1 VKALTTRFAARH
13 RRALVAFTHD
23 VVMAALSLVF
33 AFTLRLGDEVS
44 SYLWDPEVWLVVGVF
59 TAVCAGVFWFT
70 GLYRGIWR
78 YASTQDVIAIVRAV
92 TLALLIFLPITF
104 MITRL
109 DSMPRSVL
117 LIDWLLLVFMLAGPR
132 MAYRVFRDRGFH
144 HLLERNAPHRVPVVL
159 VGAGDAAD
167 LFIRDTT
174 RDPDS
179 AYRVVGIID
188 EKGTR
193 VGRNIRNVPVLGSL
207 DEIDRVMRWLAAR
220 RRAPQRLIQTRA
232 MDPDT
237 LRRLLDK
244 ADAHGAQ
251 LNRLPSL
258 TDFQASDD
266 GTGGKIEL
274 RPVAL
279 EDLLQR
285 PQASLDREAMRRMI
299 AGRTVLVTGA
309 GGSIGSELTRQAA
322 EYGAGRLILL
332 DHSEYLLYS
341 IALELSESFQRIDTR
356 SVLADVRD
364 QAGLERL
371 FAEERPEIVLHA
383 AAVKHVPLAED
394 NPPEAALTNVI
405 GTRNV
410 ADSCRS
416 HGVTAM
422 VLISTDKAI
431 NPSSVMGATK
441 RLAEC
446 YAQACDM
453 AERTQD
459 TRQRG
464 SGTRFT
470 TVRFGNVLGSTGSVV
485 PLFTR
490 QIERGG
496 PVTITHPEMTRYFM
510 TVREAVQ
517 LVLQAAA
524 ISLRQ
529 QDGADVGKV
538 YVLDMGEPVKIVDL
552 ARQMIRLAGLR
563 PDKDVQI
570 QYTGVRPGEKLH
582 EELFH
587 SQEPVLDTGHRGL
600 QLAAARTANIEVL
613 RKAIGELESNARAG
627 SVEQVRDILRH
638 NVPEYRRQNARA
650 LADTS
655 SNAAIS

>member
-1 VKALTTRFAARH
+1 
-13 RRALVAFTHD
+13 
-23 VVMAALSLVF
+23 
-33 AFTLRLGDEVS
+33 
-44 SYLWDPEVWLVVGVF
+44 
-59 TAVCAGVFWFT
+59 
-70 GLYRGIWR
+70 
-78 YASTQDVIAIVRAV
+78 
-92 TLALLIFLPITF
+92 
-104 MITRL
+104 
-109 DSMPRSVL
+109 
-117 LIDWLLLVFMLAGPR
+117 
-132 MAYRVFRDRGFH
+132 
-144 HLLERNAPHRVPVVL
+144 
-159 VGAGDAAD
+159 
-167 LFIRDTT
+167 
-174 RDPDS
+174 
-179 AYRVVGIID
+179 
-188 EKGTR
+188 
-193 VGRNIRNVPVLGSL
+193 
-207 DEIDRVMRWLAAR
+207 
-220 RRAPQRLIQTRA
+220 
-232 MDPDT
+232 
-237 LRRLLDK
+237 
-244 ADAHGAQ
+244 
-251 LNRLPSL
+251 
-258 TDFQASDD
+258 
-266 GTGGKIEL
+266 
-274 RPVAL
+274 
-279 EDLLQR
+279 
-285 PQASLDREAMRRMI
+285 MI

-485 PLFTR
+485 PLFSR

>member
-1 VKALTTRFAARH
+1 MTGVFAARY
-13 RRALVAFTHD
+13 RRAAVAFVHD
-23 VVMAALSLVF
+23 AVMAAVSFVAAF
-33 AFTLRLGDEVS
+33 ALRLGDGITGYWS
-44 SYLWDPEVWLVVGVF
+44 DPEFWLVVGIF
-59 TAVCAGVFWFT
+59 TAVSAVVFWFM

-78 YASTQDVIAIVRAV
+78 YASVQDMIAIVKAV
-92 TLALLIFLPITF
+92 TLSVLIFLPITF
-104 MITRL
+104 LITRL

-117 LIDWLLLVFMLAGPR
+117 VIEWLLLVALLAGPR
-132 MAYRVFRDRGFH
+132 MIYRVFRDRGFH
-144 HLLERNAPHRVPVVL
+144 HLLEWGAPARVPVLL

-174 RDPDS
+174 QDPNS
-179 AYRVVGIID
+179 GYEAVGILD

-193 VGRNIRNVPVLGSL
+193 VGRRIRGVPVMGDLGDLDGVMASL
-207 DEIDRVMRWLAAR
+207 R
-220 RRAPQRLIQTRA
+220 RRGKAPQRLIQTRS
-232 MDPDT
+232 MGPEVLRT
-237 LRRLLDK
+237 LLEK
-244 ADAHGAQ
+244 AETHGAM
-251 LNRLPSL
+251 LSRLPSL
-258 TDFQASDD
+258 TDFRDSRSDS
-266 GTGGKIEL
+266 GGKVEL

-285 PQASLDREAMRRMI
+285 PQATLDRDAMRGFI
-299 AGRTVLVTGA
+299 AGRRVLVTGA
-309 GGSIGSELTRQAA
+309 GGSIGSELARQAC
-322 EYGAGRLILL
+322 EFGAQRLILL
-332 DHSEYLLYS
+332 DHSETLLYG
-341 IALELSESFQRIDTR
+341 IGLELSETFPSTDRR
-356 SVLADVRD
+356 CVLADVRD
-364 QAGLERL
+364 RVAIDGLM
-371 FAEERPEIVLHA
+371 ASERPDLVLHA

-405 GTRNV
+405 GTRNL
-410 ADSCRS
+410 ADSSRA

-453 AERTQD
+453 AERAQD
-459 TRQRG
+459 RRQRG
-464 SGTRFT
+464 PGTRFT

-490 QIERGG
+490 QIARGG

-529 QDGADVGKV
+529 EDGEDVGKV

-563 PDKDVQI
+563 PEKDVRI
-570 QYTGVRPGEKLH
+570 QFTGVRPGEKLH

-587 SQEPVLDTGHRGL
+587 SQEPVLATGHHGL

-613 RKAIGELESNARAG
+613 RKAIGDLESGARAG
-627 SVEQVRDILRH
+627 SIEQVKDILRH
-638 NVPEYRRQNARA
+638 NVPEFRRQ
-650 LADTS
+650 TEVKPS
-655 SNAAIS
+655 GKSVNAALS